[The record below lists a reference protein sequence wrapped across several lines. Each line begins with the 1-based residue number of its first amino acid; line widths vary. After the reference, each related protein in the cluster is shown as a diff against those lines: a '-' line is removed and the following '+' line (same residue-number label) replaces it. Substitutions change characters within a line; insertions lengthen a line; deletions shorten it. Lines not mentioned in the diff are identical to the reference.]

1 MTESEERVVQKT
13 PLLNYVKKIER
24 KNKSIN
30 RRTPILRM
38 VLEIP
43 LKDIVTQECIGI
55 PTLKEDFKLYPVIHW
70 TEINGN

>member
-1 MTESEERVVQKT
+1 MVQKT

-30 RRTPILRM
+30 RKTPILRM

-43 LKDIVTQECIGI
+43 LKDIVKPECMGI
-55 PTLKEDFKLYPVIHW
+55 PTLKEDFKLYPVIYW
-70 TEINGN
+70 SEINGS